1 MKMKSL
7 TNLALAALVVAAL
20 ATTASAADK
29 PNIVLINM
37 DNFGYGELGVYGG
50 GITRGA
56 PTPRI
61 DKLASEG
68 LRLTNFNVEAQC
80 TPSRAA
86 LMTGRY
92 AKRSGN
98 ASVPWL
104 TGLYGLTQWE
114 VTMAEML
121 ADAGYATGMFGKWH
135 LGQTEGRFPTDQ
147 GFDEW
152 YGIPNST
159 DEVFWPEQQQF
170 NQLAAEK
177 SVPYLEPEYIYDGK
191 KGSVPEKVK
200 VYDVKAR
207 REIDREITDRTKD
220 FMTRQVKAGKP
231 FFAYVPYTMT
241 HMPVLASKEFDGKS
255 GNGPYA
261 DVLMQIDAYT
271 GELLDTIDKLKAAD
285 NTIFIFTSD
294 NGPEMLPEHHGWSG
308 PWSGS
313 YFTAKEGSLR
323 VPFIMRWPGKVPAG
337 RVSNEIVHQIDL
349 FTTLAGLV
357 GGKVPADRQID
368 GVDQTDFFVGKTDK
382 SAREGFVVYVGE
394 SIFGVK
400 WRNWKML
407 TKEFDNARGSG
418 NIVQHG
424 VPYFYNLYS
433 DPKEAYPI
441 TIKTSERFWVRWPC
455 AQIMGEHLKSLQAE
469 PPIKAGTPDPYVPAK
484 K

>member
-1 MKMKSL
+1 MHTLRSL
-7 TNLALAALVVAAL
+7 FVLALCLALPAL
-20 ATTASAADK
+20 AADK

-86 LMTGRY
+86 LMTGRH
-92 AKRSGN
+92 AIRSGN
-98 ASVPWL
+98 GSVPWL

-121 ADAGYATGMFGKWH
+121 AGAGYATGMFGKWH

-231 FFAYVPYTMT
+231 FFAS
-241 HMPVLASKEFDGKS
+241 HDRRDG
-255 GNGPYA
+255 
-261 DVLMQIDAYT
+261 
-271 GELLDTIDKLKAAD
+271 
-285 NTIFIFTSD
+285 
-294 NGPEMLPEHHGWSG
+294 
-308 PWSGS
+308 
-313 YFTAKEGSLR
+313 R
-323 VPFIMRWPGKVPAG
+323 VPG
-337 RVSNEIVHQIDL
+337 R
-349 FTTLAGLV
+349 
-357 GGKVPADRQID
+357 
-368 GVDQTDFFVGKTDK
+368 
-382 SAREGFVVYVGE
+382 
-394 SIFGVK
+394 
-400 WRNWKML
+400 
-407 TKEFDNARGSG
+407 ARGEG
-418 NIVQHG
+418 LRQG
-424 VPYFYNLYS
+424 P
-433 DPKEAYPI
+433 
-441 TIKTSERFWVRWPC
+441 
-455 AQIMGEHLKSLQAE
+455 
-469 PPIKAGTPDPYVPAK
+469 
-484 K
+484 